1 MEVDNEAVPNGEGK
15 SRLTIL
21 FLLTILN
28 QLIML
33 ILLNCLER
41 KSEENSGVV
50 FPG

>member
-1 MEVDNEAVPNGEGK
+1 MEVDNEAMTNGEGK
-15 SRLTIL
+15 SKLTIM
-21 FLLTILN
+21 LLTNLN

-41 KSEENSGVV
+41 KSEENSGVM

>member
-1 MEVDNEAVPNGEGK
+1 MEVDNEAMTNGEGK
-15 SRLTIL
+15 SKLTIM
-21 FLLTILN
+21 FLTIFN

-33 ILLNCLER
+33 ILLNCVER